1 MRHFLV
7 FCFGIIFSTN
17 LLIAQLPKKSS
28 TSDIYHSVQKLNFL
42 GTALYIAAHPDDENT
57 RLISYLSNEV
67 KARTAY
73 LSMTR
78 GDGGQNLIGTELR
91 ELLGVLRTEE
101 LLAARRIDGGEQFF
115 TRANDFGYS
124 KHPDE
129 TLEIWNKKAV
139 LGDVV
144 WAIRTLKPDVIIN
157 RFDHRS
163 PGSTHGHHTSS
174 AMLSVEAFDLAS
186 DQSAYASQLSLTDTW
201 QPKRLFFN
209 TSWWFYGSEENFR
222 NADKS
227 KMLSL
232 DVGVYYPLMG
242 LSNNE
247 IASMAS
253 SQHLCQGF
261 GRVSSRGSENE
272 YIELLK
278 GDLPKNKDNIFDGID
293 TSWSRVK
300 GGKAIGELLYG
311 VENNFNFK
319 DPSQHLPQLL
329 AAYKL
334 LQNISDEHW
343 KAIKT
348 LELEEV
354 IANVLGLYLEA
365 SSEETDAVPG
375 SKITIDVEALKR
387 SKADLKLNSVSI
399 TGNATSLSTNIPL
412 KTNIKENFKIDFKIP
427 ENTNYTS
434 PYWLAK
440 KGSLGMYTVDDQ
452 ELIGRAETPIP
463 FMATFH
469 MAIEGTP
476 IALKRP
482 VVHHY
487 SKPDKGELYEPFEVL
502 PEITA
507 RINDKVIIFSDSNS
521 KDIPVQIRAGRDN
534 VAGKISLSV
543 PPSWKVTPSEIDFS
557 IAQKGDENTVHFKV
571 TPPNKESE
579 GEITPKVTI
588 DKKVYSQE
596 LVIIN
601 YDHIPRQ
608 SVLLPASIKAVRLN
622 IQKAGENIGYIMGA
636 GDDVPKSLE
645 QIGYKVFPIDLNE
658 VQEGTLANYDAIVV
672 GIRAYNVVDALRFKQ
687 RYLLDYVKNGGNLI
701 IQYNTSGRSGLDFP
715 NLAPYPL
722 TVSRDRVTDEN
733 SPVTILANNHP
744 LVNVPNQITE
754 NDFKGWVQERGLYF
768 PNEWGKEFT
777 PILSMHDKGE
787 SATQGSLLVAPYG
800 KGNYIYTGLSFFRE
814 LPEGV
819 AGAYKLFANML
830 SLGKT
835 NSNLDNTPKN

>member
-7 FCFGIIFSTN
+7 FCLGILFSSN
-17 LLIAQLPKKSS
+17 LILAQLPKKST
-28 TSDIYHSVQKLNFL
+28 TSHIYHSVQKLNFL

-73 LSMTR
+73 LSLTR

-101 LLAARRIDGGEQFF
+101 LLAARRIDGGEQYF

-129 TLEIWNKKAV
+129 TLEIWNKEAV

-144 WAIRTLKPDVIIN
+144 WAIRNLKPDVIIN

-174 AMLSVEAFDLAS
+174 AILSVEAFDLAS
-186 DQSAYASQLSLTDTW
+186 NNNAYSSQLSLTETW

-209 TSWWFYGSEENFR
+209 TSWWFYGSEENFK

-261 GRVSSRGSENE
+261 GRISSRGSEDE

-278 GDLPKNKDNIFDGID
+278 GDLPMNKNNIFEGID

-300 GGKAIGELLYG
+300 GGEAIGEILYG
-311 VENNFNFK
+311 VENDFNFK
-319 DPSQHLPQLL
+319 DPTIHLPQLME
-329 AAYKL
+329 AYKL
-334 LQNISDEHW
+334 LQNVTDEHW

-348 LELEEV
+348 KELENIITA
-354 IANVLGLYLEA
+354 IAGLYLEA
-365 SSEETDAVPG
+365 SSEESDAVPG
-375 SKITIDVEALKR
+375 STVTINIEALNR
-387 SKADLKLNSVSI
+387 SAVDLKLN
-399 TGNATSLSTNIPL
+399 NIKISGSSEALTPNVPL
-412 KTNIKENFKIDFKIP
+412 RNNTKENFKIEFKIP
-427 ENTNYTS
+427 GNTKYTS
-434 PYWLAK
+434 PYWLSK
-440 KGSLGMYTVDDQ
+440 KGTLGMYTVENQ
-452 ELIGRAETPIP
+452 ALIGQAETPIP
-463 FMATFH
+463 FTATFNLE
-469 MAIEGTP
+469 INGSP
-476 IALKRP
+476 IVLNIP

-487 SKPDKGELYEPFEVL
+487 SKPDKGELYEPFEIL
-502 PEITA
+502 PTITS
-507 RINDKVIIFSDSNS
+507 RIDDKVIIFSDSDT
-521 KDIPVQIRAGRDN
+521 KEIPVHVRAGKDN
-534 VAGKISLSV
+534 ASGTVSLEI
-543 PPSWKVTPSEIDFS
+543 PKSWKVTPSEINFN
-557 IAQKGDENTVHFKV
+557 IAQKGDQSTVYFKV

-579 GEITPKVTI
+579 GEITPRVTVNEN
-588 DKKVYSQE
+588 VYSQE
-596 LVIIN
+596 LVVIN

-608 SVLLPASIKAVRLN
+608 SVLLPASVKVVRLN
-622 IQKAGENIGYIMGA
+622 IQKEGENIGYIMGA

-645 QIGYKVFPIDLNE
+645 QIGYKVFPIDLNS
-658 VQEGTLANYDAIVV
+658 VQEGTLSKYDAIVV

-687 RYLLDYVKNGGNLI
+687 KYLLDYVKNGGNLI
-701 IQYNTSGRSGLDFP
+701 IQYNTSGRKGLDFE

-722 TVSRDRVTDEN
+722 TISRDRVTDEN
-733 SPVTILANNHP
+733 SQVTILATNHP
-744 LVNVPNQITE
+744 LVNIPNQITK
-754 NDFKGWVQERGLYF
+754 NDFNGWVQERGLYF

-777 PILSMHDKGE
+777 PILSMQDKGE
-787 SATQGSLLVAPYG
+787 DPTMGSLLVAPYG

-835 NSNLDNTPKN
+835 SSNPENTLKN